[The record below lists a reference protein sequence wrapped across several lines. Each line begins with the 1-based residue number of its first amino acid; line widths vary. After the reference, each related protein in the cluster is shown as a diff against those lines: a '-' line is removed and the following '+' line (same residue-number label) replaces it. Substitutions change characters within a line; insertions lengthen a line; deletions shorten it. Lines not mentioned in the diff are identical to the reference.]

1 MGTELAAGVIGM
13 GLLGWL
19 LDRWMHTSPWI
30 MLGGIF
36 VGLVGGGWNFIRRAL
51 AENKAA
57 AERWTHDHPGGM
69 AAIRAAKRRDKRGK
83 GRAGAGSGG
92 GGGADGGGREAL
104 ARAARGPY
112 DRRAPPALELPCV
125 DGAPGSC
132 C

>member
-69 AAIRAAKRRDKRGK
+69 AAIRAAKRRDKRAK
-83 GRAGAGSGG
+83 GRAGAA
-92 GGGADGGGREAL
+92 GGAG
-104 ARAARGPY
+104 
-112 DRRAPPALELPCV
+112 APGAG
-125 DGAPGSC
+125 GAPGSNPAPRTRAVADDAQDPYA
-132 C
+132 